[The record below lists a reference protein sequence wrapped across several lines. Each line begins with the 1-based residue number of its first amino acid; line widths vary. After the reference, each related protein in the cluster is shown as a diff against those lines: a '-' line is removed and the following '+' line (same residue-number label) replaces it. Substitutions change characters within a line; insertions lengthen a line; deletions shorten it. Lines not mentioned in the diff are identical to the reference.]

1 MNTNWK
7 RSFDLM
13 LQSEGGFS
21 DDTRDTGN
29 KLPDGRAGST
39 MLGVTQY
46 NWEQWLG
53 HEVTHEQMRK
63 LTAADVEPFYKRKFW
78 DAVRGSALPLGI
90 DYLVF
95 DFAVN
100 AGAGRSSKL
109 LQSAVGVPADG
120 MIGPIT
126 LGAVAVYSPTE
137 LIDKFS
143 EAKIDFYRGL
153 SNFDVY
159 GVGWMNRVKHVRKA
173 ALEMVGSNQT

>member
-21 DDTRDTGN
+21 DDVRDTGN

-90 DYLVF
+90 DYLEF